1 VTVNIGLLG
10 PLTVT
15 VDGGTADVP
24 GLMDRA
30 VLVHLVLAQN
40 RAVSVGSLAET
51 LWNGNPPAAYRNAI
65 QVKVSRLRAALGAQA
80 SRILHS
86 QGAYRLDLPWEET
99 DAGKLAVGLKW
110 GEAAL
115 AAGDVE
121 VALRLLTDAAALWRG
136 DPLAE
141 LTGYPQVRAA
151 REQFRE
157 LWMQVCEA
165 RAEAMASGTA
175 TAGVALVDMR
185 ALLAREPLRPRA
197 RTALMTSLDVT
208 GRRGEALAVYDA
220 GRRLLAEV
228 SGLQPPAPMQKVFNR
243 LLAQERDASRLARP
257 QGVLPAGPPD
267 ALFAT
272 ARWLSADGQGGPA
285 IDLALRGVWWWWLSG
300 KRHAGRDLLEDL
312 LAEASGQNVPDGAR
326 LGAAVWLD
334 VLALDGPLPA
344 VAATRAQGMLGQLS
358 PGSWRTVDAIAAV
371 LLAEKL
377 SGRGERPRA
386 LRLLAAATVAFR
398 RSDDEWGLGLCR
410 IVQAR
415 TTLLAG
421 DVTSAECSA
430 SAQAALSARA
440 GDDAGH
446 VLALDVLG
454 YGAEIRGDFEAA
466 ARLHAQALAIARR
479 TGATAWEAAQLTRLG
494 NVGVLAGDTRARGWL
509 AEAAAL
515 ARDIGSASAL
525 ALAHNGAAAAAAA
538 EGDAS
543 AAAAGHRDALA
554 FYEGAASLAGIA
566 YTTAALGLAVGRDD
580 PVAGLELIR
589 ASVGPA
595 VETSDPRALAYS
607 LEGAAVL
614 EPDPVRAAGALA
626 AARALRSGAGAP
638 LPAAQAVTL
647 RARERQLAAALGEQ
661 LIPTMRRSAADPAGE
676 ASTWRTAP
684 NVRVES

>member
-1 VTVNIGLLG
+1 MTVNIGLLG
-10 PLTVT
+10 PLTVA
-15 VDGGTADVP
+15 VDGRPTDVP

-40 RAVSVGSLAET
+40 RAVSVESLADT
-51 LWNGNPPAAYRNAI
+51 LWRGNPPAAYRNAI
-65 QVKVSRLRAALGAQA
+65 QVKISRVRAALGTQA
-80 SRILHS
+80 SRIRHS
-86 QGAYRLDLPWEET
+86 QGAYRLSLAWEET
-99 DAGKLAVGLKW
+99 DAGKLAAGLKE

-115 AAGDVE
+115 AVGDAVAGV
-121 VALRLLTDAAALWRG
+121 RLLTAATGLWRG

-141 LTGYPQVRAA
+141 LTDYPQVHAA
-151 REQFRE
+151 CEQFRE
-157 LWMQVCEA
+157 LWVQACEA
-165 RAEAMASGTA
+165 RAEAMATGST
-175 TAGVALVDMR
+175 TAGAAIADMR
-185 ALLAREPLRPRA
+185 TLLTRDPLRPRA
-197 RTALMTSLDVT
+197 RTALMTALDAT

-220 GRRLLAEV
+220 GRRLFADV
-228 SGLQPPAPMQKVFNR
+228 SGLQPPAPMQELFTR
-243 LLAQERDASRLARP
+243 LLAQERDASRLATP
-257 QGVLPAGPPD
+257 SGVLPAGPPD
-267 ALFAT
+267 GLFTT
-272 ARWLSADGQGGPA
+272 ARWLSAEGEGGPA
-285 IDLALRGVWWWWLSG
+285 IELALRGVWWWWLAG

-312 LAEASGQNVPDGAR
+312 LAESAGQKVPDGAR

-344 VAATRAQGMLGQLS
+344 VAATSAESMLGQLR
-358 PGSWRTVDAIAAV
+358 PGRWGKGDALAAV

-386 LRLLAAATVAFR
+386 LRLLAAAAVAFR

-410 IVQAR
+410 IVEAR

-421 DVTSAECSA
+421 DVTAAERVA
-430 SAQAALSARA
+430 SAQADLSARS

-454 YGAEIRGDFEAA
+454 YGAEIRGDFTAA

-494 NVGVLAGDTRARGWL
+494 NVGVLARDTRARGWL
-509 AEAAAL
+509 GEAAAL

-538 EGDAS
+538 EGDTA
-543 AAAAGHRDALA
+543 AAAAGHREALA
-554 FYEGAASLAGIA
+554 FYKGAESLAGIA
-566 YTTAALGLAVGRDD
+566 YTTAALGIAVGRND

-589 ASVGPA
+589 ASVAPA
-595 VETSDPRALAYS
+595 ADTCDPRALAYS

-614 EPDPVRAAGALA
+614 EPDPARAAGALA

-638 LPAAQAVTL
+638 LPAAQAVAL
-647 RARERQLAAALGEQ
+647 RARERQLAAVLGEH
-661 LIPTMRRSAADPAGE
+661 LIPTMRRSAADPTGE
-676 ASTWRTAP
+676 AGTWLTAP
-684 NVRVES
+684 ADTVEP